1 MERARRLAFR
11 DMCVALSGRVVA
23 ALLVSVVWPAAFAS
37 LAIGAALP
45 LLILAATAL
54 GALLWHGG
62 WSAFGSARSWRRA
75 ALAGVLGAGA
85 GALVGVLVSGAA
97 GHRPAALGTAVLTA
111 LCWGL
116 FGLAL
121 AIVLPA
127 T

>member
-11 DMCVALSGRVVA
+11 DMCVALSGLVVA
-23 ALLVSVVWPAAFAS
+23 ALLVSVLWPAAFAS

-62 WSAFGSARSWRRA
+62 WSALGSRQNRRRA
-75 ALAGVLGAGA
+75 ALAGVLGAVA
-85 GALVGVLVSGAA
+85 GALVVAVPGAA
-97 GHRPAALGTAVLTA
+97 GHRPAAVGTAVLTA

-121 AIVLPA
+121 VMVLPA